1 MVRVLEHSFSYS
13 LLRCFIRR
21 RLYLQK
27 DRARH
32 ESVCVVPI
40 CLFVPRSE
48 NRRLRQ
54 ASKKCCCSNIYTLR
68 PAMLHW
74 FLQST
79 VEACNFK
86 LTIFQKHAVSLEID
100 LARLRLLLACI
111 YLNTLQINN
120 AVI

>member
-1 MVRVLEHSFSYS
+1 
-13 LLRCFIRR
+13 
-21 RLYLQK
+21 
-27 DRARH
+27 
-32 ESVCVVPI
+32 
-40 CLFVPRSE
+40 
-48 NRRLRQ
+48 
-54 ASKKCCCSNIYTLR
+54 
-68 PAMLHW
+68 MLHW

-100 LARLRLLLACI
+100 LARLRLLLTYI